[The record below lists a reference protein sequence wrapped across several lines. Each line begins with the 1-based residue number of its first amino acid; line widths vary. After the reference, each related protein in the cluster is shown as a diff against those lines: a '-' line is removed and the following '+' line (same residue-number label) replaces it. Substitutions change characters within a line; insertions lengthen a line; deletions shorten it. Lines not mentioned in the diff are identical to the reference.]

1 MRFVLANPVKVSSPV
16 CPDILRDAAEPVVFW
31 FNVGNVQ
38 LVSVPLAGVPRTGA
52 TRVIPLAIVPA
63 TIDAAGKP
71 VQLVNAPLVGVPRTG
86 VTIVR
91 LVQVPV
97 GV

>member
-1 MRFVLANPVKVSSPV
+1 MRLVLVVPVRVIKPV
-16 CPDILRDAAEPVVFW
+16 CPLTDSDAAEPVVLW

-52 TRVIPLAIVPA
+52 TRVMPLAIVPA
-63 TIDAAGKP
+63 TMLAAGSP
-71 VQLVNAPLVGVPRTG
+71 VQLVRVPEAGVPSAG
-86 VTIVR
+86 VTNVND
-91 LVQVPV
+91 VHVPV